1 MSRHDPNRAAHLRQE
16 RDRVLRQIEILRSYS
31 YNNYLPGMGPPDN
44 RRLIADLTILAEAL
58 NGELADMDD
67 DG

>member
-1 MSRHDPNRAAHLRQE
+1 MSPNDPERAAHLTQE

-44 RRLIADLTILAEAL
+44 RRLIADLTIVADAL
-58 NGELADMDD
+58 NRELADMDD
-67 DG
+67 EG